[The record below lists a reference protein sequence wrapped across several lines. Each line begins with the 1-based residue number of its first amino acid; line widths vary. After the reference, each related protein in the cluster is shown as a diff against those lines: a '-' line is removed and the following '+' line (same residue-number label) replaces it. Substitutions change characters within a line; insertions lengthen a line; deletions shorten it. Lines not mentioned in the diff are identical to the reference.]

1 MKAFLLWLAIAMAV
15 FAGSGVGYHLY
26 LNKNPRKVLIAID
39 SSFEM
44 NPVWHQA
51 QAELEKISRQRY
63 VRFCIVTEKNKV
75 HGWMMPPADIGKITP
90 YAPRDFSKL
99 VGKDKY
105 PEIEQA
111 QKRYLITNAAQTQ
124 EFDGWEIVRLPTR

>member
-51 QAELEKISRQRY
+51 QTELEKISRQRY